1 MNKHAEYIPICS
13 LFYYW
18 PTHSTKLDE
27 RNNDIKRKN
36 NLPPPANST
45 QTKNS
50 LRSRNPSEILSNVYD
65 SDNLNTSNANVVKH
79 LYERWLI

>member
-36 NLPPPANST
+36 NLAPSRQQHANEKLTKISQSHRKSY
-45 QTKNS
+45 QTFT
-50 LRSRNPSEILSNVYD
+50 IL
-65 SDNLNTSNANVVKH
+65 T
-79 LYERWLI
+79 I